1 MEATLL
7 DNEGRER
14 AKHRI
19 PYGSRLLADDGAE
32 VQQGQT
38 LAEWDPYTIPIITE
52 KKGTANY
59 VDLVDGVSMRE
70 VMDEGTG
77 IASRVVFDWKQQP
90 KGSELRPRITLRDD
104 KGDVIELEN
113 GLEARY
119 FMSVDAILSVENG
132 AEVQAGDVLARIPRE
147 STKTRDITGGLPRVA
162 ELFEARKPKDYAI
175 ISESEGRVEFGRDY
189 KTKRR
194 VNVVPSDADADTVEY
209 LIPKGKHL
217 AVQEGDY
224 VQVGDLLMDGNPVPH
239 DILNILGVEA
249 LANYLINEVQDVYR
263 LQGVKIN
270 DKHIEVIV
278 RQMLQK
284 VEIEDGG
291 ETTLLV
297 GETVDRE
304 EFELAN
310 EKAESQGLS
319 LARAKPV
326 LQGITK
332 ASLQTKS
339 FISAA
344 SFQETTR
351 VLTEAA
357 VSGKVD
363 NLDGLKENVIVGR
376 LVPAGTG
383 SVMNR
388 FKRIASD
395 RDKELAL
402 EEEARAALLEENAEE
417 AISAAE

>member
-1 MEATLL
+1 
-7 DNEGRER
+7 
-14 AKHRI
+14 
-19 PYGSRLLADDGAE
+19 
-32 VQQGQT
+32 
-38 LAEWDPYTIPIITE
+38 
-52 KKGTANY
+52 
-59 VDLVDGVSMRE
+59 
-70 VMDEGTG
+70 
-77 IASRVVFDWKQQP
+77 
-90 KGSELRPRITLRDD
+90 
-104 KGDVIELEN
+104 
-113 GLEARY
+113 
-119 FMSVDAILSVENG
+119 
-132 AEVQAGDVLARIPRE
+132 
-147 STKTRDITGGLPRVA
+147 
-162 ELFEARKPKDYAI
+162 
-175 ISESEGRVEFGRDY
+175 
-189 KTKRR
+189 
-194 VNVVPSDADADTVEY
+194 
-209 LIPKGKHL
+209 
-217 AVQEGDY
+217 
-224 VQVGDLLMDGNPVPH
+224 MDGNPVPH

-284 VEIEDGG
+284 VEVEDGG

-297 GETVDRE
+297 GETVDKE

-395 RDKELAL
+395 RDRELAL
-402 EEEARAALLEENAEE
+402 EEEARAVLSKENAEE

>member
-1 MEATLL
+1 
-7 DNEGRER
+7 
-14 AKHRI
+14 
-19 PYGSRLLADDGAE
+19 
-32 VQQGQT
+32 
-38 LAEWDPYTIPIITE
+38 
-52 KKGTANY
+52 
-59 VDLVDGVSMRE
+59 
-70 VMDEGTG
+70 
-77 IASRVVFDWKQQP
+77 
-90 KGSELRPRITLRDD
+90 
-104 KGDVIELEN
+104 
-113 GLEARY
+113 
-119 FMSVDAILSVENG
+119 
-132 AEVQAGDVLARIPRE
+132 
-147 STKTRDITGGLPRVA
+147 
-162 ELFEARKPKDYAI
+162 
-175 ISESEGRVEFGRDY
+175 
-189 KTKRR
+189 
-194 VNVVPSDADADTVEY
+194 
-209 LIPKGKHL
+209 
-217 AVQEGDY
+217 
-224 VQVGDLLMDGNPVPH
+224 MDGNPVPH

-297 GETVDRE
+297 GETVDKE

>member
-1 MEATLL
+1 
-7 DNEGRER
+7 
-14 AKHRI
+14 
-19 PYGSRLLADDGAE
+19 
-32 VQQGQT
+32 
-38 LAEWDPYTIPIITE
+38 
-52 KKGTANY
+52 
-59 VDLVDGVSMRE
+59 
-70 VMDEGTG
+70 
-77 IASRVVFDWKQQP
+77 
-90 KGSELRPRITLRDD
+90 
-104 KGDVIELEN
+104 
-113 GLEARY
+113 
-119 FMSVDAILSVENG
+119 
-132 AEVQAGDVLARIPRE
+132 
-147 STKTRDITGGLPRVA
+147 
-162 ELFEARKPKDYAI
+162 
-175 ISESEGRVEFGRDY
+175 
-189 KTKRR
+189 
-194 VNVVPSDADADTVEY
+194 
-209 LIPKGKHL
+209 
-217 AVQEGDY
+217 
-224 VQVGDLLMDGNPVPH
+224 QVGDLLMDGNPVPH
-239 DILNILGVEA
+239 DILNILWVEA

-284 VEIEDGG
+284 VEVEDGG

-297 GETVDRE
+297 GETVDKE